1 MQLSVIIVNYNVKYF
16 LEQVLLSVARAAQG
30 LQVETILIDNNS
42 SDGSV
47 DFVRKHFPNVILIAN
62 KENTGFAVANNQG
75 IRIATGKYVLLLN
88 PDTVVGENTF
98 SSVIEFMDATPQAGG
113 LGIRMIDGK
122 GIFLPESKRGLPTP
136 WVSFCKMTGLGS
148 LFPKSKLF
156 NFYYMGHLSA
166 LEVQEIEVL
175 SGAFMWMRR
184 ETLEKVGYLDEAFFM
199 YGEDIDLSYRI
210 IQGGYKNYYFPH
222 HPIIHY
228 KGESTKKGSLN
239 YVKVFYNAMI
249 IFARKHFSGGGAQLY
264 IKGIQLAIYL
274 RAGLAILIGFI
285 KKLTAPLLDALFMYG
300 GMYFIKNF
308 WQNNIKAAEG
318 TGLTYGPEYM
328 LFNVPLYILLWIGA
342 IFLSGGYD
350 KPLRLSRVVRGLI
363 LGTLIISAV
372 YGFLPESLRF
382 SRAMILLGTAWAALA
397 TSGWR
402 LTRHFLKHRDFQM
415 ESTNSKRVIIVG
427 GIEECQR
434 VQELVFRA
442 GVALETVAWVNPST
456 PLSLVK
462 TRHALSLANPSIHAP
477 HIGTLSE
484 LPQLIDY
491 FEVAE
496 VIFCSQDIPN
506 QQIIQYLIDLEGKVD
521 FKIVPEGSQSIIGS
535 NSKNTAGDLYA
546 LDTHFNI
553 AMPRHRRNKKVFDW
567 VLCICLLLFFP
578 ILCFFIKQPLSLLKN
593 CFAIILNQKTWVAYH
608 PTAIP
613 SILPSLATGILS
625 PLDVIS
631 SPTQN
636 EATIGHSNL
645 LYAKDYT
652 IEKDWRIV
660 WKAWRH
666 LGRT

>member
-16 LEQVLLSVARAAQG
+16 LEQVLLSVTRAAKG
-30 LQVETILIDNNS
+30 LQVETIVVDNNS
-42 SDGSV
+42 VDDSV
-47 DFVRKHFPNVILIAN
+47 DFIRKHFPEVILIAN

-75 IRIATGKYVLLLN
+75 IRISKGKYVLLLN
-88 PDTVVGENTF
+88 PDTVVGEDTF
-98 SSVIEFMDATPQAGG
+98 RSVIKFMDANPNAGG

-122 GIFLPESKRGLPTP
+122 GFFLPESKRGLPTP

-148 LFPKSKLF
+148 LFAKSKLF
-156 NFYYMGHLSA
+156 NHYYMGHLSA
-166 LEVQEIEVL
+166 DAIQEIEVL
-175 SGAFMWMRR
+175 AGAFMWMRR

-222 HPIIHY
+222 DPIIHY

-249 IFARKHFSGGGAQLY
+249 IFARKHFSGSGAQLY
-264 IKGIQLAIYL
+264 IRVIQLAIYL
-274 RAGLAILIGFI
+274 RAGLALLSRFLKQMI
-285 KKLTAPLLDALFMYG
+285 APLLDAFFIYG

-328 LFNVPLYILLWIGA
+328 LFNVPLYISLWLIA

-350 KPLRLSRVVRGLI
+350 KPFRLSRVIRGLI
-363 LGTLIISAV
+363 VGTIIISAV

-402 LTRHFLKHRDFQM
+402 LAQHFLKNRDFRI
-415 ESTNSKRVIIVG
+415 EATSSKRVLIVG
-427 GIEECQR
+427 SLDECQR
-434 VQELVFRA
+434 VQEIVFRA
-442 GVALETVAWVNPST
+442 GIALETVAWVTPQPITTKPSYNT
-456 PLSLVK
+456 
-462 TRHALSLANPSIHAP
+462 P
-477 HIGTLSE
+477 HIGHLAE
-484 LPQLIDY
+484 LPQLIEY

-496 VIFCSQDIPN
+496 IIFCAQDISN
-506 QQIIQYLIDLEGKVD
+506 QQIIQYLIELKGKVD

-546 LDTHFNI
+546 LDTHFDI
-553 AMPRHRRNKKVFDW
+553 ALPRHRRNKKVFD
-567 VLCICLLLFFP
+567 ISFCLLLLLIAP
-578 ILCFFIKQPLSLLKN
+578 ILCLLVKHPIGLLKN
-593 CFAIILNQKTWVAYH
+593 IALVLLGKKTWAGYH
-608 PTAIP
+608 PLAIP
-613 SILPSLATGILS
+613 PQLPPLKKGILH
-625 PLDVIS
+625 PLDVHQQRTS
-631 SPTQN
+631 NTD
-636 EATIGHSNL
+636 TIKHTNL

-652 IEKDWRIV
+652 LEKDTRII
-660 WKAWRH
+660 WKAWRS
-666 LGRT
+666 LGRTLN